1 MKICG
6 HVARITILH
15 HSDSDFLLISNLI
28 SKLYLLNSLIMRIL
42 LWSYKSTLYTV
53 FRSESS
59 VVNELY
65 VLLCV
70 RHNQTASNA
79 ANQTASTAPGET
91 NLAQPQ
97 RRKIGISTMCQY
109 LSNTRSP
116 ETDRAQEFRRLV
128 CDRIDFELRRLTR
141 EATDE

>member
-1 MKICG
+1 
-6 HVARITILH
+6 
-15 HSDSDFLLISNLI
+15 
-28 SKLYLLNSLIMRIL
+28 MRIL